1 MGQPAVLPSG
11 RPVGRLLLSS
21 SPMSVVTERRTL
33 TVRLFARFA
42 ELLGTDELSVPAE
55 EIATVQDLLAWIRRL
70 PNGAG
75 VADSALVAV
84 NLVQARAEAPL
95 TTGDEIAL
103 LPPLA
108 GG

>member
-1 MGQPAVLPSG
+1 MN
-11 RPVGRLLLSS
+11 
-21 SPMSVVTERRTL
+21 PMSVIAERRVL

-42 ELLGTDELSVPAE
+42 EVLGAEALTVPAD
-55 EIATVQDLLAWIRRL
+55 EIATVHDLLGWIRRL

-84 NLVQARAEAPL
+84 NLAQARAEARLAPE
-95 TTGDEIAL
+95 DEIAL